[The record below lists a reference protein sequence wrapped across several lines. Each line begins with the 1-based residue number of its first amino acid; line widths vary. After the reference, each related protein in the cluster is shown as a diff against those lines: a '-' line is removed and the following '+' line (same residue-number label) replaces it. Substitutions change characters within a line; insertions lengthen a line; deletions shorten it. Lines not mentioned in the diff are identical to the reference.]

1 MDSDLPDDTHQTPP
15 GVDELT
21 VEAVGKLSEALEK
34 VEIARGDLY
43 RFHQMTGSA
52 DFALGDAVG
61 LLRQAGHDQ
70 LADRLETELVGRN
83 VLPGRWTFQIVE
95 DYDDTYWSV
104 FRELELE
111 VRQQLV
117 GGTRHLHEA
126 RLKEQRRTSGR
137 PGHEA
142 TPEEPAEPAE
152 PAARH
157 TASAA
162 EHLDGRSGS

>member
-1 MDSDLPDDTHQTPP
+1 MDGDLPDETHRTPP
-15 GVDELT
+15 DVDELT
-21 VEAVGKLSEALEK
+21 VEALGKLSEALEK

-52 DFALGDAVG
+52 DFALGDAVD
-61 LLRQAGHDQ
+61 LLRRAGHEE
-70 LADRLETELVGRN
+70 LADRIDTDLVGRN

-104 FRELELE
+104 FRDLERE
-111 VRQQLV
+111 ARESLV

-126 RLKEQRRTSGR
+126 RLKERRRSAGR

-142 TPEEPAEPAE
+142 TPEEPA
-152 PAARH
+152 ARH
-157 TASAA
+157 TASPP
-162 EHLDGRSGS
+162 EDRDGLKDGRGHLG

>member
-1 MDSDLPDDTHQTPP
+1 MDGDLPDQSHHTPA

-21 VEAVGKLSEALEK
+21 VEALGKLSEALEK

-52 DFALGDAVG
+52 DFALGDAVA
-61 LLRQAGHDQ
+61 LLRRAGHDT
-70 LADRLETELVGRN
+70 LADRLDAELVGRN

-104 FRELELE
+104 FRDLEKE
-111 VRQQLV
+111 ARESLV

-126 RLKEQRRTSGR
+126 RLKEDRRTTGR
-137 PGHEA
+137 SGHEA
-142 TPEEPAEPAE
+142 TPAETARGEPA
-152 PAARH
+152 
-157 TASAA
+157 
-162 EHLDGRSGS
+162 DGAG

>member
-1 MDSDLPDDTHQTPP
+1 MDADLPDDTHQTPP

-21 VEAVGKLSEALEK
+21 VEALGKLSEALEK

-43 RFHQMTGSA
+43 RFHQMTGAA
-52 DFALGDAVG
+52 DFALGDAVD
-61 LLRQAGHDQ
+61 LLRRAGHERF
-70 LADRLETELVGRN
+70 ADRLDSELVGRN

-104 FRELELE
+104 FRALEQE
-111 VRQQLV
+111 ARQELV

-126 RLKEQRRTSGR
+126 RLKQQRRTTGR

-142 TPEEPAEPAE
+142 APGGGP
-152 PAARH
+152 
-157 TASAA
+157 
-162 EHLDGRSGS
+162 DRS